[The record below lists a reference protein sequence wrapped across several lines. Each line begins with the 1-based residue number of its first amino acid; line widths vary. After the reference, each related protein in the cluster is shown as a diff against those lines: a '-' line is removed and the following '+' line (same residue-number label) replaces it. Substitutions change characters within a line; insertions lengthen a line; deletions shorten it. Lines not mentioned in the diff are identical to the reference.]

1 MPWQCEGEKRHL
13 IGFLYCRFPSGLI
26 SPVSYCVWPVLMVSG
41 DHSIGV
47 FWQRCIS
54 SAGHKQVWCV
64 RDEPLHASLVWW
76 RGWYV
81 VSTAGKGRG
90 KFLWNDNS
98 IGRHIKGLLRI
109 EGNKPNPFHIRFQ
122 TDVIY
127 DNSNHLWE
135 SFVPFAIKTSDPKQL
150 FITGSWVLHRTNA
163 TGMKKVCLCI
173 IIFYIWIH
181 YFICIFHKM
190 LLNCHHSNR
199 YYYWFWKKSLMLT
212 KAAFIWSKIYS

>member
-109 EGNKPNPFHIRFQ
+109 EGN
-122 TDVIY
+122 
-127 DNSNHLWE
+127 
-135 SFVPFAIKTSDPKQL
+135 TSDSKQML
-150 FITGSWVLHRTNA
+150 FRTIQTTFESRLCRLPLKHLIRNNYSSLVLE
-163 TGMKKVCLCI
+163 CCI
-173 IIFYIWIH
+173 GQ
-181 YFICIFHKM
+181 M
-190 LLNCHHSNR
+190 LQE
-199 YYYWFWKKSLMLT
+199 WKKYVYVS
-212 KAAFIWSKIYS
+212 